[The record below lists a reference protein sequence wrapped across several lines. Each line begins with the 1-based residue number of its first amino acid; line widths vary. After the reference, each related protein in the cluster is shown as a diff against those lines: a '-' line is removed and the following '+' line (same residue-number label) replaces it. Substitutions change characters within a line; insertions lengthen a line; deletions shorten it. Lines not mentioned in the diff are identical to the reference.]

1 MDDAEAVSLARQG
14 DRRGAETLVARY
26 QMSVY
31 SLTLRMLGNP
41 ADAEDATQEVFLR
54 AFQRLHQYRPAEP
67 FGAWLHG
74 IARHHSIDV
83 LRRRS
88 RPLSLTQTPPREDAE
103 RLVLEHLERER
114 VLAALNRLS
123 VRDRALLALRYWEDQ
138 SVESIARTMRMSE
151 GATKVALLRARR
163 ELAVIL
169 RSMEVA
175 TDAV

>member
-1 MDDAEAVSLARQG
+1 
-14 DRRGAETLVARY
+14 
-26 QMSVY
+26 MSVY
-31 SLTLRMLGNP
+31 NLTLRMLGTP
-41 ADAEDATQEVFLR
+41 ADAEDATQEIFWR

-83 LRRRS
+83 LRRRR
-88 RPLSLTQTPPREDAE
+88 RPFNPTQAPIQQDTE
-103 RLVLEHLERER
+103 RVALEHLEREQ

-163 ELAVIL
+163 ELAGIL

>member
-14 DRRGAETLVARY
+14 DEGGAETLVARY

-41 ADAEDATQEVFLR
+41 ADAEDATQEIFLR

-88 RPLSLTQTPPREDAE
+88 RPLSLTQTPPRDAE
-103 RLVLEHLERER
+103 RVALEHLERER
-114 VLAALNRLS
+114 VLAALDRLS
-123 VRDRALLALRYWEDQ
+123 VRDRVLLALRYWEDQ
-138 SVESIARTMRMSE
+138 SVESIARTMRMSQ

-163 ELAVIL
+163 ELAAIL
-169 RSMEVA
+169 RSMEVT